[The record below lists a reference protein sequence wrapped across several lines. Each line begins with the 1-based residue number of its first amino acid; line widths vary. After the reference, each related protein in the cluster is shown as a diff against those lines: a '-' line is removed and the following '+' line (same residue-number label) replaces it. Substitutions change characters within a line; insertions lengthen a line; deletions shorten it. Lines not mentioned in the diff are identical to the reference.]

1 MTKSNTLGRCKIDK
15 TGFPFLSTEGSG
27 NSRVKTISALRLPHC
42 SLRTMTVDITSIE
55 AAILAQL
62 GRASTIDDSAVFAST
77 HQ

>member
-1 MTKSNTLGRCKIDK
+1 
-15 TGFPFLSTEGSG
+15 
-27 NSRVKTISALRLPHC
+27 
-42 SLRTMTVDITSIE
+42 MTVDITSIE